1 MHVISVQGSNAQKSK
16 LRNGHKVRIKH
27 GAGFNVIVSPNTY
40 HIVSRAFQKNKG
52 ISLQLSPDELAMNR
66 APSPEM
72 QQAIMGHTQHM
83 VIPGVTDHIN
93 VGGRG
98 LGTGVNDWF
107 KNLGNKIKGGFETV
121 KEKVFDPVYK
131 PIEKAIVNPIKEQ
144 YEKYVPEEYRRDIDT
159 ATKFMS
165 PASLAL
171 DLGKRTAKGEKP
183 QDIMKDYFERAKH
196 LNATKN
202 KIIKSSPAL
211 TEAYKKGVMATA
223 GLGSAAVGSAF
234 GLSPATGALAGLAA
248 SKGAEQ
254 LLKAEGYGI
263 HHAIDIGIKHAYH
276 KLKKH
281 FSPIEGGAIGCGH
294 VRDFFKHA
302 GKTVKSIASFGGKQA
317 KKLNEFV
324 LNNPALGKKIVE
336 HGSKLAGLLAKE
348 GVKYLTGDEKLGE
361 MAGNVGTEFGEKGLK
376 KAGYGEEKPKPTQ
389 PPPPIITPTPVITSS
404 PKVRETTF
412 KPKSIPAYKP
422 TVPQKNLPLQ
432 QDVSP
437 LEVFQK
443 EMATTG
449 QKLSAR
455 DLFRQEMIQKE
466 KANRGKGLYAG
477 RQGKGWGDMSML
489 FKSPPPV
496 TGKGMEPQSR
506 LIGAGNWSPES
517 KKNYFEQ
524 THQFQPA
531 GWKPPPPPP
540 RIQGGG
546 RFNSYQSLQDA
557 NMGYSDA
564 LSKLGKMSNMTFG
577 DMHDMEPIKRYWD
590 AIGAPPSRGTGL
602 HKNSHG
608 KVHHRRKRGFEGHNH
623 YNLVRGRGSLIEHSH
638 LPPALQSQPYG
649 ANFHM
654 QNMLPPQYQKYNDGT
669 NEY

>member
-66 APSPEM
+66 SPSPEM

-83 VIPGVTDHIN
+83 VIPGVMDHIN

-98 LGTGVNDWF
+98 LGTGIGDFF
-107 KNLGNKIKGGFETV
+107 KDIGNKIQGGFQTV

-131 PIEKAIVNPIKEQ
+131 PIEKAVINPIKEQ

-159 ATKFMS
+159 ASKFMS

-171 DLGKRTAKGEKP
+171 DLGKRTARGEKP

-196 LNATKN
+196 LNNTKN

-211 TEAYKKGVMATA
+211 TEAYKKGVVATA

-234 GLSPATGALAGLAA
+234 GLSPLTGALVGAAGSKAA
-248 SKGAEQ
+248 DE
-254 LLKAEGYGI
+254 LLKAEGYGL

-281 FSPIEGGAIGCGH
+281 YSPIEGGAIGKGH
-294 VRDFFKHA
+294 ISDFFKHA
-302 GKTVKSIASFGGKQA
+302 GKTVKSIANFGGRQLKNA
-317 KKLNEFV
+317 NEFV
-324 LNNPALGKKIVE
+324 LNNPELGKKIVE

-361 MAGNVGTEFGEKGLK
+361 LAGNVGTEFGEKGLK
-376 KAGYGEEKPKPTQ
+376 KAGYGEEKPI
-389 PPPPIITPTPVITSS
+389 PPPPPVIAPVSS
-404 PKVRETTF
+404 NKYIVPKTQV
-412 KPKSIPAYKP
+412 PAYKP

-432 QDVSP
+432 QDISP
-437 LEVFQK
+437 LEIFQK

-449 QKLSAR
+449 KKLSNR
-455 DLFRQEMIQKE
+455 DLFRQEMIQRE
-466 KANRGKGLYAG
+466 KANRGNGLYAG
-477 RQGKGWGDMSML
+477 RQMRGGML
-489 FKSPPPV
+489 EEQKQRLMVNARAQGGVSTSQWEDQKRRMGQGVQPP
-496 TGKGMEPQSR
+496 SR
-506 LIGAGNWSPES
+506 LV
-517 KKNYFEQ
+517 
-524 THQFQPA
+524 
-531 GWKPPPPPP
+531 
-540 RIQGGG
+540 GGG
-546 RFNSYQSLQDA
+546 FNSFQSIHDA

-564 LSKLGKMSNMTFG
+564 IAKLGRMSGMTFG
-577 DMHDMEPIKRYWD
+577 GMHDVDPIKKYWD

-608 KVHHRRKRGFEGHNH
+608 KVHHRRKRGFESNNH
-623 YNLVRGRGSLIEHSH
+623 YNLIRGRGSLIEHSH

-649 ANFHM
+649 VNFHM